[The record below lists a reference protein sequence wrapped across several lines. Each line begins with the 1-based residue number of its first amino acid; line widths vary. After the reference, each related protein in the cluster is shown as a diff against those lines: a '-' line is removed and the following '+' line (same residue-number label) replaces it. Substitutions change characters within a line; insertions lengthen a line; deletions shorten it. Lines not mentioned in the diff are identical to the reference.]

1 MKRRMWIGTM
11 AVLLSAGVAFASWYD
26 DYDAGLNAVSKGQW
40 QIVIQKMTAAING
53 NPKESDNART
63 YGNIFI
69 NYHPYYYRGLAYLR
83 TGKYDQSITD
93 LEKTSGPGPV
103 DRGSIEELMQD
114 AKAKLAAAA
123 TPEPQPLPQP
133 TRPVPVLTPQPVQPT
148 TPAIDPALRQ
158 RTAAAVEH
166 AKQRLAAAQQRRAT
180 ASPQY
185 GQALQAITA
194 ANTQLA
200 TAKTNDELNAAL
212 AAADN
217 ATLLADSATASAA
230 ATSTAP
236 VPRPAAATN
245 LVLADTTRRVRTAL
259 EAYFRGDF
267 DDAAREFQG
276 LSLVM
281 PGNGWIWVFL
291 GASQYSQ
298 YAFEA
303 DESYKSAAMQ
313 SFRKAKKLRTW
324 KNGLPERYFSKR
336 IRRVFDAAG

>member
-1 MKRRMWIGTM
+1 MMRRVLVGMI
-11 AVLLSAGVAFASWYD
+11 AVLLSAGIAFASWYD
-26 DYDAGLNAVSKGQW
+26 DYNAGIDAVRKGQW
-40 QIVIQKMTAAING
+40 AVVVQKMSAAIKG
-53 NPKESDNART
+53 NPKENNNART

-83 TGKYDQSITD
+83 TGKYDDAVKDFEQ
-93 LEKTSGPGPV
+93 TSGPGEI

-114 AKAKLAAAA
+114 AKAKQAAAA
-123 TPEPQPLPQP
+123 TPEPQPVPQP
-133 TRPVPVLTPQPVQPT
+133 PRPVPVPTPQPVQPT
-148 TPAIDPALRQ
+148 APAIDPALRQ
-158 RTAAAVEH
+158 RAAAAVEH
-166 AKQRLAAAQQRRAT
+166 AKQRLAAAQQRHAT

-185 GQALQAITA
+185 GQALQAITT

-200 TAKTNDELNAAL
+200 TAKTNDELNAAI

-217 ATLLADSATASAA
+217 GTLLADSANASTA
-230 ATSTAP
+230 ATNTAP
-236 VPRPAAATN
+236 VPRPTAATN
-245 LVLADTTRRVRTAL
+245 LVMADTTRRVRTAL

-276 LSLVM
+276 LSQVM

>member
-1 MKRRMWIGTM
+1 MMRRVLVGTI
-11 AVLLSAGVAFASWYD
+11 ALLLSAGVAFASWYD
-26 DYDAGLNAVSKGQW
+26 DYNAGIDAVRKGQW
-40 QIVIQKMTAAING
+40 AVVVQKMSAAIKG
-53 NPKESDNART
+53 NSKENNNART

-69 NYHPYYYRGLAYLR
+69 NYHPYYYRGLANLR
-83 TGKYDQSITD
+83 TGKYDDAVKDFEQ
-93 LEKTSGPGPV
+93 TSGPGEI

-114 AKAKLAAAA
+114 AKAKQAAAA
-123 TPEPQPLPQP
+123 TPEPQPAPQP
-133 TRPVPVLTPQPVQPT
+133 QRPVPVPTPQPVQPSAPT
-148 TPAIDPALRQ
+148 IDPALRQ
-158 RTAAAVEH
+158 RAAAAVEH

-185 GQALQAITA
+185 GQALQAITT

-200 TAKTNDELNAAL
+200 TAKTNDELNAAI

-217 ATLLADSATASAA
+217 GTLLADSATASTA
-230 ATSTAP
+230 ATNTAP
-236 VPRPAAATN
+236 VPRPTAATD
-245 LVLADTTRRVRTAL
+245 LVMADTTRRVRTAL

-276 LSLVM
+276 LSQVL
-281 PGNGWIWVFL
+281 PRNGWIWVFL

-313 SFRKAKKLRTW
+313 SFRRAKKLRIW